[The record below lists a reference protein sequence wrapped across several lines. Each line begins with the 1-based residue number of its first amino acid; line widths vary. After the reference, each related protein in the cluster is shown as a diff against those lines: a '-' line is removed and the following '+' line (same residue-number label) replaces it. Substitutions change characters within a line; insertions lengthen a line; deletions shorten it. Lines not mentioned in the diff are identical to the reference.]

1 MKKIVIV
8 NQLSDWKLDL
18 PQVEVLE
25 AKKYL
30 TNPALADMK
39 NVRIFNLC
47 RNYKYQSTGYYVS
60 LLAEARGHKAI
71 PALTQ
76 LQDFK
81 SQAVIR
87 LIGDEIDEL
96 IQRSLKHLKSDKF
109 VLSVYFEQNVTPQYN
124 KLSKQLSNLFQAP
137 LLRAHFVFNKKWQ
150 LNNVYPIP
158 LNEIP
163 ENHMYL
169 FPEMARDYFGR
180 TRYNA
185 PRVSKT
191 AYDLAILYNPLETES
206 PSNKKAIEK
215 FVSVAEDAG
224 FYVELITKE
233 DSARLAEFDALF
245 IRETT
250 SVNHH
255 TYRMARRAKA
265 EGLVVI
271 DDPESILRCTNK
283 VYLAELLSRA
293 KIATP
298 KTLII
303 HKDNTDIISD
313 VLGIPC
319 VLKQPDSS
327 FSQGVLK
334 AKTLEDLKVG
344 LEKMLSESSLVIGQ
358 EYLPTDY
365 DWRIGVLDGECIFSC
380 KYHMAKGHW
389 QIYNWAKKGND
400 ITGAVECVK
409 LIDTPEE
416 ILSTA
421 LKAAN
426 LIGNGLYGVD
436 LKYIDGKALIIEV
449 NDNPSIDYGY
459 EDGIL
464 GDTIYQKVI
473 GSIKKRIE
481 NEKTLK

>member
-1 MKKIVIV
+1 MKKIVVV
-8 NQLSDWKLDL
+8 NQLTDWKLDL
-18 PQVEVLE
+18 PQVEVVE

-30 TNPALADMK
+30 TNLAFAEMK

-96 IQRSLKHLKSDKF
+96 IQKSLKHLKSDKF

-150 LNNVYPIP
+150 LNSVYPIP

-163 ENHMYL
+163 ENHMDL
-169 FPEMARDYFGR
+169 FPEMAKEYFGR
-180 TRYNA
+180 TRYIA
-185 PRVSKT
+185 PKVSKS
-191 AYDLAILYNPLETES
+191 AYDLAILYNPEESES
-206 PSNKKAIEK
+206 PSNKKAIDK
-215 FVSVAEDAG
+215 FVSVAEELG

-233 DSARLAEFDALF
+233 DYARLAEFDALF

-303 HKDNTDIISD
+303 HKDNTDIITD

-334 AKTLEDLKVG
+334 AKTKEELKVG
-344 LEKMLSESSLVIGQ
+344 LDKMLAESSLVIGQ

-365 DWRIGVLDGECIFSC
+365 DWRIGVLDGECIYSC
-380 KYHMAKGHW
+380 KYFMAKGHW

-400 ITGAVECVK
+400 NTGVVECVK
-409 LIDTPEE
+409 LSDTPEA
-416 ILSTA
+416 ILNTA
-421 LKAAN
+421 RKAAN
-426 LIGNGLYGVD
+426 LIGDGLYGVD
-436 LKYIDGKALIIEV
+436 LKLVDGKALIIEV
-449 NDNPSIDYGY
+449 NDNPSVDFGY

-464 GDTIYQKVI
+464 GDKIYNRI
-473 GSIKKRIE
+473 ITSIKKRIE
-481 NEKTLK
+481 NQKKLK